1 MRSLFSGQQQLPDAS
16 SGGAKAGAAQSVG
29 AQQHVLFPVGEER
42 EREKAR
48 EGAHIDNRYCSK
60 LSSLIVRPQVAFCL
74 ASVASCLKK
83 HALPTL
89 I

>member
-16 SGGAKAGAAQSVG
+16 SGAKAGAAQSVG
-29 AQQHVLFPVGEER
+29 AQQHVLFPVGEEI
-42 EREKAR
+42 ERAR

-60 LSSLIVRPQVAFCL
+60 PSPLIVRPQVAFCL
-74 ASVASCLKK
+74 ASVASCLKNT
-83 HALPTL
+83 LTL